1 MYYPMAVEINETIS
15 VGAVFSRGRIKPVW
29 FVWNGRQVRIQEV
42 TFTWRT
48 RAGSAGILHFSVTDG
63 QGLYEICYNAES
75 FNWRLTNAD
84 T

>member
-1 MYYPMAVEINETIS
+1 MVVEINETIS

-29 FVWNGRQVRIQEV
+29 FVWKGRQVQIRES

-48 RAGSAGILHFSVTDG
+48 REGSAVILHFSVTDG

-75 FNWRLTNAD
+75 FNWRLTKAE